1 MREPGLGGFYCPAR
15 QVRRSHSAPAPAS
28 AAAASEPAATAT
40 AVASAS
46 PVLAPAT
53 PSVTSTAGSVPS
65 GADVYLAESQDVR
78 GTTAHAPGCQAGC
91 PLSGDGTTVLWD
103 MTWPTWTGGQAVGT
117 GTEKI
122 DGCDPNCAA
131 GPEYSVAVTVT
142 FSQPARDCALGEW
155 FWTYAT
161 FTWPNWPPIRAGRR
175 QRPHQP
181 LGLLPGQGRS
191 HPVLRVTRQISLWKS
206 MAHRPPSYGV
216 DGPSTPFAE
225 SADDPGR

>member
-1 MREPGLGGFYCPAR
+1 MTSVTRLFTLAATTAATVLAAGCASQGSAGSAVPPA
-15 QVRRSHSAPAPAS
+15 SHSAPAPAS
-28 AAAASEPAATAT
+28 HAAASGPAATAT

-46 PVLAPAT
+46 SVPAPAT

-131 GPEYSVAVTVT
+131 GPEYAVAVTVT
-142 FSQPARDCALGEW
+142 FSQPARDCALGKW

-161 FTWPNWPPIRAGRR
+161 FTWPN
-175 QRPHQP
+175 
-181 LGLLPGQGRS
+181 GL
-191 HPVLRVTRQISLWKS
+191 
-206 MAHRPPSYGV
+206 PSALTGASAPTNPWDFTQV
-216 DGPSTPFAE
+216 KAE
-225 SADDPGR
+225 ATQSCA